1 MTARWGMLSTAG
13 IGRQA
18 HEVHIIRFKG
28 PSAVLQGLTPAGV
41 TAVKQVP
48 GYSLTP

>member
-28 PSAVLQGLTPAGV
+28 PLPSFRV
-41 TAVKQVP
+41 
-48 GYSLTP
+48 